1 MSCVCVYLSL
11 ALSSSFLF
19 FCTCVSYFT
28 FVFRP
33 SSVFLLLTA
42 AGKIKKN
49 NRKNCFVSVFVF
61 VLDLYLFVIFLLECF
76 GWVQCFFFIRPL
88 GKLVNKQEKSR
99 LCPIITVPHL
109 IVDRRQAGKYTILP
123 TQTLIQAQETD
134 NLKSTWFCWNR
145 PSNMYYK
152 EDDHDHQ
159 WHLYITT
166 MKHSLIIRAAVDS
179 GHQLW
184 TVDSISKIANVVKLG
199 FEPSPVKI
207 CVHSFFSN
215 FQIFLITKVL
225 KKFKRSNNI

>member
-1 MSCVCVYLSL
+1 M
-11 ALSSSFLF
+11 
-19 FCTCVSYFT
+19 
-28 FVFRP
+28 
-33 SSVFLLLTA
+33 
-42 AGKIKKN
+42 
-49 NRKNCFVSVFVF
+49 
-61 VLDLYLFVIFLLECF
+61 LDLYLFVIFLLECF

-145 PSNMYYK
+145 PSNIYYK
-152 EDDHDHQ
+152 EDD
-159 WHLYITT
+159 YNETT

-184 TVDSISKIANVVKLG
+184 TVDSISKMANVVKLS
-199 FEPSPVKI
+199 FEPNPSQNM
-207 CVHSFFSN
+207 CSLFFSN
-215 FQIFLITKVL
+215 FQILLITKVL

>member
-1 MSCVCVYLSL
+1 M
-11 ALSSSFLF
+11 
-19 FCTCVSYFT
+19 
-28 FVFRP
+28 
-33 SSVFLLLTA
+33 
-42 AGKIKKN
+42 
-49 NRKNCFVSVFVF
+49 
-61 VLDLYLFVIFLLECF
+61 LDLYLFVIFLLECF

-145 PSNMYYK
+145 PSNIYYK
-152 EDDHDHQ
+152 EDDHDQ

-184 TVDSISKIANVVKLG
+184 TVDSISKMANVVKLS
-199 FEPSPVKI
+199 FEPNPSQNMCSLIFQTSKSSSSQKCLRSSKEAI
-207 CVHSFFSN
+207 TFSGN
-215 FQIFLITKVL
+215 
-225 KKFKRSNNI
+225 S